1 MTTKLKARPPETI
14 KPGHIKGVIYGKYGS
29 GKTFLALSFPSP
41 YLIDSESGAT
51 RAHYAERLKASNGV
65 YLGVE
70 DGSQDFDVI
79 IDQIKALA
87 TETHPYKTLIID
99 SITKVYNLAIAK
111 EAERLGNKD
120 AFGASK
126 KPAVAQMRRLISW
139 ISKLDMNVW
148 LVAHEISEWG
158 LVDGQRAEI
167 GKTADVYDKLLYE
180 LDLTLQIRQHSA
192 KRRDALVVK
201 SRLTSFPSNEVIVL
215 QDNGI
220 DMCYDEIATRYG
232 KDSIEAK
239 AEPIALATDWQ
250 VARIKTLFDALN
262 LTEEQI
268 AKGLAKKN
276 AETVEDL
283 STEEAQTII
292 GDIEKKLTAPN

>member
-1 MTTKLKARPPETI
+1 MTTKLKARPPETV

-29 GKTFLALSFPSP
+29 GKTFLALSFPSV
-41 YLIDSESGAT
+41 YLIDSEAGAT

-65 YLGVE
+65 YLGVD
-70 DGSQDFDVI
+70 DGSQDFDTI

-87 TETHPYKTLIID
+87 TEDHPYKTLVID

-111 EAERLGNKD
+111 EAERLGSKD

-158 LVDGQRAEI
+158 LVDGQRTEI

-201 SRLTSFPSNEVIVL
+201 SRLSGFPANEAIVL

-232 KDSIEAK
+232 KDSIEADVQ
-239 AEPIALATDWQ
+239 PIALATNWQ

-268 AKGLAKKN
+268 SKGLAKKN

-292 GDIEKKLTAPN
+292 ADIEKKLAAPN

>member
-1 MTTKLKARPPETI
+1 
-14 KPGHIKGVIYGKYGS
+14 
-29 GKTFLALSFPSP
+29 
-41 YLIDSESGAT
+41 
-51 RAHYAERLKASNGV
+51 
-65 YLGVE
+65 
-70 DGSQDFDVI
+70 
-79 IDQIKALA
+79 
-87 TETHPYKTLIID
+87 
-99 SITKVYNLAIAK
+99 
-111 EAERLGNKD
+111 
-120 AFGASK
+120 
-126 KPAVAQMRRLISW
+126 MRRLISW
-139 ISKLDMNVW
+139 LSKLDMNVW
-148 LVAHEISEWG
+148 LIAHEISEWG

-201 SRLTSFPSNEVIVL
+201 SRLSGFPANEAIVL

-232 KDSIEAK
+232 KDSIEADVQ
-239 AEPIALATDWQ
+239 PIALATNWQ

-268 AKGLAKKN
+268 SKGLAKKN

-292 GDIEKKLTAPN
+292 ADIEKKLAAPN